1 MITTL
6 QNVSENQVDFAD
18 ETSKFALGVGGA
30 MAALV
35 GLWGMTCIASALISA
50 GFMSVLQSYFIAL
63 IG

>member
-1 MITTL
+1 
-6 QNVSENQVDFAD
+6 
-18 ETSKFALGVGGA
+18 